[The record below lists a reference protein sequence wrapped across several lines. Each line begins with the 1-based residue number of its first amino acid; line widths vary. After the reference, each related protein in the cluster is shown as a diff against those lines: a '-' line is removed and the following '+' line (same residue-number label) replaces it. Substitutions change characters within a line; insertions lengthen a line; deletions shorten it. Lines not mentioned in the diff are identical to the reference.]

1 MANIAIIT
9 ARGGSK
15 RIPRKNIRDF
25 LGKPIIAYSIQA
37 ALESNLFDEVM
48 VSTDDKEIAD
58 IAIAC
63 GAKVPFLRSEKTSDD
78 YATTADVLEEV
89 LLEYRKIGKNF
100 EWLCCL
106 YPTAPFVTGKR
117 FAECMDKIKASGA
130 DGLIP
135 VVKFSYPPQ
144 RAFIIDAAGELKFK
158 YQENINTRSQ
168 DLESFYHDAGQFYF
182 ARADKFLASKSL
194 LFKNTIPY
202 VLDEMYVQD
211 IDNLDD
217 WQMAEFKYS
226 FLQNDRN

>member
-1 MANIAIIT
+1 MSNIAIIT

-15 RIPRKNIRDF
+15 RIPRKNIKDF

-63 GAKVPFLRSEKTSDD
+63 GAKVPFLRSEKTADD

-89 LLEYRKIGKNF
+89 LLEYSKKGMAF
-100 EWLCCL
+100 EWLCCI

-117 FAECMDKIKASGA
+117 FAECMDKIKTSGVDA
-130 DGLIP
+130 LIP

-144 RAFIIDAAGELKFK
+144 RAFIIDTAGELKFK
-158 YQENINTRSQ
+158 WAENINVRSQ
-168 DLESFYHDAGQFYF
+168 DLEIFYHDAGQFYF

-194 LFKNTIPY
+194 LLKNTVPY
-202 VLDEMYVQD
+202 ILDELYVQD
-211 IDNLDD
+211 IDNIED